1 MKKSELWKQLVAEVG
16 DEEVERAASVTV
28 AEAEAELKAAG
39 FDVAA
44 ERAKAESFLEALKN
58 GTLDTAPHDTPAVVP
73 PEGSPAI
80 ARDAPPRRARRED
93 RRGPPSAVVLLGTAV
108 VAAAA
113 GAALYASTHKPPET
127 IAPAPPPSTA
137 PFVPSIPPPDLAA
150 AAAEQRR
157 LAAADCDAQQW
168 AECLAYLDEARA
180 LDPTGDD
187 APDAKKLRA
196 KAVAGILRKP
206 HAP

>member
-44 ERAKAESFLEALKN
+44 ERAKAEAFLVALEK
-58 GTLDTAPHDTPAVVP
+58 GTLDTARHDTPSDVP

-93 RRGPPSAVVLLGTAV
+93 RRRPPSVVVLLGTAV

-113 GAALYASTHKPPET
+113 GAAIYASTHEPPET

-150 AAAEQRR
+150 AAEQRR
-157 LAAADCDAQQW
+157 VAAADCDAQQW
-168 AECLAYLDEARA
+168 AECLAYLEQARA
-180 LDPTGDD
+180 IDPAGDD
-187 APDAKKLRA
+187 SPAVKKLRD
-196 KAVAGILRKP
+196 KAVAGIIRKP

>member
-16 DEEVERAASVTV
+16 DEEVERAASMTV

-44 ERAKAESFLEALKN
+44 ERAKAEAFLEALEK
-58 GTLDTAPHDTPAVVP
+58 GRLDTAPRDAPSDVP
-73 PEGSPAI
+73 PEGRPAI

-113 GAALYASTHKPPET
+113 GAALYASTHKPPEA

-137 PFVPSIPPPDLAA
+137 LFVPSIPPPDLAA
-150 AAAEQRR
+150 AAEQRR
-157 LAAADCDAQQW
+157 LAAAGCDAQQW
-168 AECLAYLDEARA
+168 AECLAYLEEASA
-180 LDPTGDD
+180 IDPTGDD
-187 APDAKKLRA
+187 TPAVKKLRD

>member
-16 DEEVERAASVTV
+16 EEEIERAASVTV

-39 FDVAA
+39 FDVAG
-44 ERAKAESFLEALKN
+44 ERAKAEAFLEALEN
-58 GTLDTAPHDTPAVVP
+58 GTLDRAPHDAPSDVP

-80 ARDAPPRRARRED
+80 ASDVPSRRARRED

-113 GAALYASTHKPPET
+113 GAALYASTHTPPQT
-127 IAPAPPPSTA
+127 IAPAPPPSTT
-137 PFVPSIPPPDLAA
+137 PLVPSIPAPDLA

-168 AECLAYLDEARA
+168 AECLAYLEQARA
-180 LDPTGDD
+180 LDPAGDD
-187 APDAKKLRA
+187 APAVKKLRD
-196 KAVAGILRKP
+196 KAVAGIFRKP
-206 HAP
+206 RAP